1 MVDSPAT
8 RPSSSRP
15 FPWLHLVAGSILFS
29 GLIAFLLY
37 LEHQRSIAEF
47 QRAQQRR
54 ESESFQKVKSGE
66 SQVTVYGTPEVLMML
81 ANDPECIRN
90 LTSIYFFIADLSD
103 PRYTITN
110 KLSNVDDIGIYDC
123 QGVTEFLKSIKGM
136 PSVKS
141 IYIESVRL
149 DDEILTSLDSLPN
162 LNKVRFEQLLNE
174 HQIELLSKALP
185 EALIEVAD
193 PISGDPIPVQGGTP

>member
-123 QGVTEFLKSIKGM
+123 QGVTEFFKSIQGM
-136 PSVKS
+136 PSVTS
-141 IYIESVRL
+141 VFIESVRL
-149 DDEILTSLDSLPN
+149 DDGLFNALASLPN
-162 LNKVRFEQLLNE
+162 LKKVRFEQLLAEN
-174 HQIELLSKALP
+174 QIELLSKALP